1 MNILKHIKMIKLK
14 ICGIKDEENAK
25 EISALDA
32 VEFLGLIFAKSIRQV
47 SEKTAQKL
55 AALIHQN
62 HKKVV
67 GVFVDESLEFILKI
81 AQNVGLDGVQ
91 IHRLIYK
98 EMFEILQ
105 KNNLFIWQVISV
117 GENLNLPKQ
126 IYADMILFDAKGKLS
141 GGNGISF
148 NWELLKDFKGKF
160 GLAGGIGAHN
170 IQKAKTLNPTLIDVN
185 SKVENTQGLKEL
197 AKIEELIKEFQK

>member
-91 IHRLIYK
+91 IHRLIDK

-126 IYADMILFDAKGKLS
+126 IYADMILFDTKGKLS

-160 GLAGGIGAHN
+160 GLAGGIGVHN

>member
-25 EISALDA
+25 EISALDT

-91 IHRLIYK
+91 IHRLIDK

>member
-91 IHRLIYK
+91 IHRLIDK

-117 GENLNLPKQ
+117 RENLNLPKQ

>member
-91 IHRLIYK
+91 IHRLIDK

>member
-1 MNILKHIKMIKLK
+1 MIKLK

>member
-1 MNILKHIKMIKLK
+1 MTKLK

-25 EISALDA
+25 EISALYT

-91 IHRLIYK
+91 IHRLIDK